1 MLESTGSRSV
11 AASNQSIKP
20 TGSNC
25 LTVLQ
30 ARSESWVELMDAT
43 YLD

>member
-25 LTVLQ
+25 LIVLQ
-30 ARSESWVELMDAT
+30 ARSGSWVKLVAAT